1 MKVIDEHSNIMS
13 LPRFNGALRLP
24 FGIDLRPIASGSAA
38 FSLGS
43 MVIPAL
49 MLGTIIAANIGLPLT
64 SFLLGSAFFICRRAV
79 NRSFLPQTAQ
89 RPLFHIAT
97 FIFGIFTTPFSTI
110 FTGLQILPGLFVFYS
125 ISGLAQLLDVR
136 FYERA
141 GERIVPIKEN
151 LKQAAN
157 VVIFGAASALS
168 FTLLLSNHGNV
179 LVLKILT
186 TFFSLCCLYALV
198 LSLAKRE
205 PVNLENFY
213 FTRSQAKLIR
223 FTAIASAAITL
234 LSSLLMIGHH

>member
-1 MKVIDEHSNIMS
+1 MKVIDEQSNIMT
-13 LPRFNGALRLP
+13 LPQFHGALRLP

-43 MVIPAL
+43 MVIPVL
-49 MLGTIIAANIGLPLT
+49 MLGTMIAANIGLPLT

-79 NRSFLPQTAQ
+79 RRILPHTAR
-89 RPLFHIAT
+89 RPLFHIAS

-110 FTGLQILPGLFVFYS
+110 FTGLQIIPGLLVFYS

-141 GERIVPIKEN
+141 GERLVPVEES

-157 VVIFGAASALS
+157 VVLFGAASTLS
-168 FTLLLSNHGNV
+168 FTLMISNHGNM

-198 LSLAKRE
+198 LSLAKKE
-205 PVNLENFY
+205 PVNMENFY

-234 LSSLLMIGHH
+234 LSGLLMIGHH

>member
-1 MKVIDEHSNIMS
+1 MKVIDEQSNIMT
-13 LPRFNGALRLP
+13 LPQFHGALRLP

-43 MVIPAL
+43 MVIPVL
-49 MLGTIIAANIGLPLT
+49 MLGTMIAANIGLPLT
-64 SFLLGSAFFICRRAV
+64 SFLLGSACFICRRAV
-79 NRSFLPQTAQ
+79 SRFLPHTAR
-89 RPLFHIAT
+89 RPLFHIAS

-110 FTGLQILPGLFVFYS
+110 FTGLQIIPGLLVFYS

-141 GERIVPIKEN
+141 GERLVPVKEK

-157 VVIFGAASALS
+157 VVIFGAASTLS
-168 FTLLLSNHGNV
+168 FTLMISNHGNI

-198 LSLAKRE
+198 LSLAKKE
-205 PVNLENFY
+205 PVNMENLY

-234 LSSLLMIGHH
+234 LSGLLMIGHH

>member
-1 MKVIDEHSNIMS
+1 MNQIEEHSDTIN
-13 LPRFNGALRLP
+13 LPRIHGALRLP

-43 MVIPAL
+43 MVIPVL
-49 MLGTIIAANIGLPLT
+49 MLGSMISANIGLPLT
-64 SFLLGSAFFICRRAV
+64 SFLLGSAFFICRRTLS
-79 NRSFLPQTAQ
+79 RLFLPHSAQ
-89 RPLFHIAT
+89 RPLFHIAS
-97 FIFGIFTTPFSTI
+97 FLFGIFTTPFSTI
-110 FTGLQILPGLFVFYS
+110 FTGLQILPGLLVFYG

-141 GERIVPIKEN
+141 GERLVPIEEN

-234 LSSLLMIGHH
+234 LSGLLMIGHH